1 MRVWRS
7 VQSVGHNSAFST
19 DMRTVNKTGEDMR
32 SLLDELFLDQPVR
45 YTLPNGLKVLLKE
58 DHSAKLVSA
67 QVWVKTGSIHEGA
80 FLGGG
85 LSHFVEH
92 MLFKGTKKRSGQDI
106 TREIQTVGG
115 HINAYTSFDRT
126 VIYIEA
132 PSEAVKLA
140 VDLLA
145 DTALDSVMPEDEVA
159 RDREVILREIDMS
172 LDDPDRQVSR
182 ALFRN
187 AFREHPYC
195 QPVIGHREIFETI
208 TRDDLWQYYRAR
220 YAPNNITFIAVGDFD
235 VESMRRDVDDKF
247 GRFARRSL
255 SPVCVPEEPG
265 QLALREEHL
274 CGDVQ
279 ICRGGT
285 AFKIPGLNHPDAPAM
300 DILASILGSGHSSI
314 LWRRLREERKLV
326 KDIDISIWNPGS
338 SGLFWI
344 SYVCEPDKREA
355 VQEALLEEIRRAAKS
370 DLTAGRIKKAIR
382 QAVVSEVN
390 VRKTMGGQAVRL
402 GLAEVVV
409 GDLGYPQRYFQRI
422 QDVEEKTLLRLIND
436 YLVPDQMTAVSLS
449 APPQVKTAK
458 VGGNHNKTPEDFE
471 LITLKNG
478 ARLLYQRDGRLP
490 KVNLRVVSLGG
501 PLYEDNRLRGIT
513 GLLATLLTKDTESR
527 SASAIAESI
536 EGVGGAFG
544 EFAGNNTFGLS
555 LEVLSQ
561 DFDLAV
567 SLLEEALLAPA
578 FLDEALD
585 MEREAQIAQVKE
597 DMDEI
602 FDRGKKALRKRFFGD
617 HPFRLDTYGEI
628 DTMREITI
636 SDVRALNGKLL
647 IGPNVVISLAGD
659 FDPDHALPALQDL
672 MNKLSDRKFERQ
684 DPSFAGPPKAGR
696 FTETMQRE
704 QAVVFQAYP
713 DPGFVKPDFYIAELV
728 EEVLNDMSGRLFT
741 KVREERSLAYFVGA
755 NRVIGLTSG
764 MFYFYSGTH
773 PASFEEV
780 LAEFDAEV
788 ARLVAG
794 QVTEEE
800 LHRCQVRLK
809 VQKRMGLQTIAARA
823 MQAALNAIYG
833 EPINDWKRYDD
844 HIDAVTPDELQR
856 FACER
861 FDPGKKVSLV
871 IKP

>member
-1 MRVWRS
+1 M
-7 VQSVGHNSAFST
+7 ST
-19 DMRTVNKTGEDMR
+19 VKKTGADMK
-32 SLLDELFLDQPVR
+32 SLLEELFLDRPVR
-45 YTLPNGLKVLLKE
+45 FTLPNGLKVLLKE
-58 DHSAKLVSA
+58 DHSAKLVST
-67 QVWVKTGSIHEGA
+67 QLWVKTGSIHEGA

-92 MLFKGTKKRSGQDI
+92 MLFKGTKKRSGVEI
-106 TREIQTVGG
+106 TREVQVAGG
-115 HINAYTSFDRT
+115 YINAYTSFDRT

-132 PSEAVKLA
+132 PSEAVNLA
-140 VDLLA
+140 IDLLA
-145 DTALDSVMPEDEVA
+145 DTALDSVMSEDEVA
-159 RDREVILREIDMS
+159 RDREVIMREIDMG

-195 QPVIGHREIFETI
+195 QPVIGYREIFETI

-220 YAPNNITFIAVGDFD
+220 YAPNNMTFVAAGDFD
-235 VESMRRDVDDKF
+235 AESLRRVIEDKF

-255 SPVCVPEEPG
+255 APVSVPEEPD

-274 CGDVQ
+274 RGDVQ

-285 AFKIPGLNHPDAPAM
+285 AFKIPGLSHPDAPGL
-300 DILASILGSGHSSI
+300 DILASILGAGHSSI

-338 SGLFWI
+338 IGLFWI
-344 SYVCEPDKREA
+344 SYVCEPDRREA
-355 VQEALLEEIRRAAKS
+355 VQEALIEEIRLAAKS
-370 DLTAGRIKKAIR
+370 GVTAGRIKKAIR

-390 VRKTMGGQAVRL
+390 VRKTMGGQAVRM

-409 GDLGYPQRYFQRI
+409 GDLDYPQRYFRRI
-422 QDVEEKTLLRLIND
+422 QEVDEKTLLRLIND
-436 YLVPDQMTAVSLS
+436 YMVPDRMTAVSLS
-449 APPQVKTAK
+449 APPSVKSAK
-458 VGGNHNKTPEDFE
+458 HVGNHAMTPEDFK
-471 LITLKNG
+471 LVTLKNG
-478 ARLLYQRDGRLP
+478 ARLLYQRDDRLP
-490 KVNLRVVSLGG
+490 KINLRMVSLGG
-501 PLYEDNRLRGIT
+501 PLYEENRLRGIT
-513 GLLATLLTKDTESR
+513 GVLATLLTKDTESR
-527 SASAIAESI
+527 SASDIAEAI
-536 EGVGGAFG
+536 EGAGGVFG
-544 EFAGNNTFGLS
+544 EFAGNNTLGLS
-555 LEVLSQ
+555 LEVLRQ

-567 SLLEEALLAPA
+567 NLLEEALLTPT
-578 FLDEALD
+578 FRDEAID
-585 MEREAQIAQVKE
+585 MERDAQIAQVKE

-628 DTMREITI
+628 DTMREITM
-636 SDVRALNGKLL
+636 SDVRALNDKLL
-647 IGPNVVISLAGD
+647 VGPNVVISIAGD

-672 MNKLSDRKFERQ
+672 MSKLSDRKFERQ

-741 KVREERSLAYFVGA
+741 KVREGRSLAYFVGA

-773 PASFEEV
+773 PAAFEEV

-794 QVTEEE
+794 QVTEDE
-800 LHRCQVRLK
+800 LHRCQIRLK
-809 VQKRMGLQTIAARA
+809 AQKRMGMQTIAARA

-833 EPINDWKRYDD
+833 EPINDWNRYDEY
-844 HIDAVTPDELQR
+844 IDAVTPDELQR
-856 FACER
+856 FAAER
-861 FDPGKKVSLV
+861 FDPDKKVSLV